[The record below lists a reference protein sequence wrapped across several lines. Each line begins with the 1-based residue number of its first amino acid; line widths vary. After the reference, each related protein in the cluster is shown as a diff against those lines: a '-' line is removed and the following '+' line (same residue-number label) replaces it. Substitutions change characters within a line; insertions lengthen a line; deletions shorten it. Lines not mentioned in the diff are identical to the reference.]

1 MKKIIEVKNIS
12 KVFGAGS
19 TKVTAVSD
27 VSFTVEEGNII
38 LIMGPSGSGKTT
50 LLTLLGAL
58 SKPTTGRIIINNI
71 DITMLNEKELPFI
84 RRENI
89 GFIFQNFNLLE
100 SLTAL
105 ENVELAAQLADKRG
119 FEMKLQA
126 ESILVDL
133 GLADR
138 LHFKPAKL
146 SGGERQR
153 VAIARALVTDPA
165 LILADEPTGNLD
177 SQSGRH
183 VMMLLLNAVRERKK
197 TAIIVSHDQRI
208 RDIADYVFWI
218 EDGKI
223 SAKAKPVHEVIDP
236 ICGMHM
242 NIDDVESKLVYK
254 GSTVYFCSS
263 ECKEKFEK
271 THKL

>member
-126 ESILVDL
+126 ESILVEL